1 MTEELAVQTSRI
13 ATLTSIIRTRKG
25 DAVRREVHGGSPLD
39 LSVRSEAVVVR
50 LERIAEKL
58 EKQVA

>member
-13 ATLTSIIRTRKG
+13 ATLTSIIQTRKG
-25 DAVRREVHGGSPLD
+25 DAVRREVHAGTPRD
-39 LSVRSEAVVVR
+39 LNVRAESAIIR
-50 LERIAEKL
+50 LERVAEKL